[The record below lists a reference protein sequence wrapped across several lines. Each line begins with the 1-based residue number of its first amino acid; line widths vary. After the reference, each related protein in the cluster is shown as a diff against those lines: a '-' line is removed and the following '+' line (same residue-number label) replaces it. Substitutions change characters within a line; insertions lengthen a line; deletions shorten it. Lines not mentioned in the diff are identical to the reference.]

1 MEVLLTVALIGMF
14 MLLVEQLR
22 PGTTLPKVTHWWPRV
37 VVFNLVQASSVFV
50 AAVTWDLWLPEY
62 RLLDNR
68 ALSPWFGALLGYLAI
83 TFVYYWWHRAR
94 HQVSFLWRWFHQLHH
109 SPQRLE
115 VVTSFYKHPIEIL
128 TNSLLSSVV
137 LYFVCG
143 LSPEAVSI
151 AVLLMGGAEFFY
163 HWNIKT
169 PYWIGFL
176 IQRPESH
183 RAHHEY
189 GIHARNFSDL
199 PLWDMLFGTF
209 YNPTVSPEKCGF
221 SVEKEQRLWAMLTGK
236 QVTGVNHHIH
246 NKESLYES

>member
-1 MEVLLTVALIGMF
+1 MEVLLTVALLGMM
-14 MLLVEQLR
+14 MLLVEQFR
-22 PGTTLPKVTHWWPRV
+22 PGTKLPKVTHWWPRV
-37 VVFNLVQASSVFV
+37 VVFNAIQASSVFV
-50 AAVTWDLWLPEY
+50 AAATWDQWLPEY

-68 ALSPWFGALLGYLAI
+68 ALAPWLGALIGYLAI

-94 HQVSFLWRWFHQLHH
+94 HQFSFLWRCFHQLHH

-115 VVTSFYKHPIEIL
+115 VVTSFYKHPIEIMI
-128 TNSLLSSVV
+128 NSLLSSLV
-137 LYFVCG
+137 LYFGCG

-169 PYWIGFL
+169 PRWVGFF

-189 GIHARNFSDL
+189 GIHTRNFSDL
-199 PLWDMLFGTF
+199 PLWDMVFGTF
-209 YNPTVSPEKCGF
+209 YNPVIVPELCGF
-221 SVEKEQRLWAMLTGK
+221 SAEKEQQVWAMLTGK
-236 QVTGVNHHIH
+236 QVTDIHLHSKEHI
-246 NKESLYES
+246 YES